1 MNIPVTHNPEK
12 YDRAITT
19 HPFYNE
25 MVDAILNFA
34 SKFAIPDSKI
44 LEIGIGTGTL
54 TEKLVPKLKFSKYV
68 GIESDKKCFD
78 FSVKKFAGKS
88 EIIFLNEDVDSAKEN
103 FDLIVSTFTDHH
115 IPYEK
120 KLDYFR
126 KISKLLPKNGVYIAG
141 EEFIEDFKNEN
152 ERKSSLREYHGYII
166 EECSKRGFKE
176 MAEIEALALENGL
189 KKFDEFKTSL
199 TKFLNTLKLSNLD
212 VLEIKKIG
220 PGDNILENSGIYV
233 VFARKL

>member
-1 MNIPVTHNPEK
+1 MNISVMDNPEK
-12 YDRAITT
+12 YDRAITA
-19 HPFYNE
+19 HPFYKE
-25 MVDAILNFA
+25 MVDSILNFA
-34 SKFAIPDSKI
+34 SKFAVLDSKI

-54 TEKLVPKLKFSKYV
+54 TEKLTPKLKFSKYV
-68 GIESDKKCFD
+68 GIEPDKKCFD
-78 FSVKKFAGKS
+78 FYVKKFAGKS
-88 EIIFLNEDVDSAKEN
+88 GIVFLNEDVDSVKEN
-103 FDLIVSTFTDHH
+103 FDLIVSTFTEHH

-141 EEFIEDFKNEN
+141 EEFIGDFKNES

-166 EECSKRGFKE
+166 EECSKRGFKK
-176 MAEIEALALENGL
+176 MAEIETLALENGL

-212 VLEIKKIG
+212 VVEIKKIG
-220 PGDNILENSGIYV
+220 PSNNILENSGIYV
-233 VFARKL
+233 VLARKI